1 MVSTLTSTC
10 HLCVLGTI
18 SSSYKHKH
26 VGLRRAAVSVYSTY
40 KCPSCSLTLKLSTA
54 STSWAPPETHG
65 GVDKQAAIG
74 TTALV
79 CHWFV
84 DWWLIANY
92 FDMWP
97 RCSPLMPACTN
108 NGEAWRHGYT
118 VQSWR
123 DFTSSNGSRHWDRK
137 MFSKGKRK

>member
-1 MVSTLTSTC
+1 M
-10 HLCVLGTI
+10 
-18 SSSYKHKH
+18 
-26 VGLRRAAVSVYSTY
+26 YSTY

-65 GVDKQAAIG
+65 GVDKQAAIE

-97 RCSPLMPACTN
+97 RCSPLMPACAQTMVKLEGMGTQFKAEETSQAQMAAGTETTKCFQRGKGN
-108 NGEAWRHGYT
+108 NE
-118 VQSWR
+118 
-123 DFTSSNGSRHWDRK
+123 
-137 MFSKGKRK
+137 